1 MKTLVVERDGRITV
15 HEVNKPRY
23 NEYQALVK
31 TIACG
36 MCGTDIKLIHRTF
49 KGFPESV
56 YPIMLGHEGVG
67 EVVEAGSKVKGLKVG
82 DKVLLPFVD
91 PDPENLP
98 GLGSGWGAL
107 SEYAVVCDP
116 KAPWPGGAPDC
127 AFAQT
132 VLDDDLDPVDATMI
146 VTFRE
151 VLSNIRYFGIQP
163 QDSVVVFGCGPV
175 GLTYLKFMSL
185 LGVKDLVACDILPEK
200 LEQARNYGATHL
212 INSKECDVRAEV
224 RKLFPGGVDY
234 VLDAAGSPAI
244 VNQGMGLIKD
254 RGSVLCYG
262 VPEKEE
268 VTIDFS
274 PADYNWRVIYQQMP
288 RKREEG
294 EAHAQVVEWMRSGEL
309 NIKDFISDYFTF
321 DQAVEA
327 YQKLLDRAFAERW
340 VDVYENDGKQS
351 GAFSCGVFG
360 VHPYVLMNYA
370 GTLNDAFTLAHELG
384 HSMHS
389 WFSDTTQDYV
399 NHDYR
404 IMVAEVASTVNE
416 VLLTK
421 YLLKTETDEKR
432 RAYILNHFLESFR
445 TTLYRQ
451 TLFAE
456 FERKA
461 HDLYAAG
468 QPLTATSL
476 NKVYHDLEA
485 TYYDGIGIDAD
496 IDPEW
501 SYVPHFYRAFYVYQY
516 ATGFSSAVAIAEHI
530 LTTGDASGYLKFLT
544 TGGSDYPLEE
554 LKIAGVDLTKPDT
567 VRSALRVFDETIDEL
582 AKILL

>member
-67 EVVEAGSKVKGLKVG
+67 EVVEVGSKVKGLKVG

-132 VLDDDLDPVDATMI
+132 VLDDGLDPVDATMI

-309 NIKDFISDYFTF
+309 NIKKEEVTIDFSPADYNWRVIYQQMPRKREEGEAHAQVVEWMRSGELNIKDFISDYFTF

-327 YQKLLDRAFAERW
+327 YQKLLDR
-340 VDVYENDGKQS
+340 
-351 GAFSCGVFG
+351 
-360 VHPYVLMNYA
+360 
-370 GTLNDAFTLAHELG
+370 
-384 HSMHS
+384 
-389 WFSDTTQDYV
+389 
-399 NHDYR
+399 
-404 IMVAEVASTVNE
+404 
-416 VLLTK
+416 
-421 YLLKTETDEKR
+421 
-432 RAYILNHFLESFR
+432 
-445 TTLYRQ
+445 
-451 TLFAE
+451 
-456 FERKA
+456 
-461 HDLYAAG
+461 
-468 QPLTATSL
+468 
-476 NKVYHDLEA
+476 
-485 TYYDGIGIDAD
+485 
-496 IDPEW
+496 
-501 SYVPHFYRAFYVYQY
+501 
-516 ATGFSSAVAIAEHI
+516 
-530 LTTGDASGYLKFLT
+530 
-544 TGGSDYPLEE
+544 
-554 LKIAGVDLTKPDT
+554 
-567 VRSALRVFDETIDEL
+567 
-582 AKILL
+582 KILKKGIITF

>member
-67 EVVEAGSKVKGLKVG
+67 EVVEVGSKVKGLKVG

-185 LGVKDLVACDILPEK
+185 LGVKDLVACDILPENWSRPGITA
-200 LEQARNYGATHL
+200 LLTSLTARSAMCAPRCA
-212 INSKECDVRAEV
+212 SS
-224 RKLFPGGVDY
+224 
-234 VLDAAGSPAI
+234 SPA
-244 VNQGMGLIKD
+244 VWTTCWT
-254 RGSVLCYG
+254 RP
-262 VPEKEE
+262 VP
-268 VTIDFS
+268 
-274 PADYNWRVIYQQMP
+274 P
-288 RKREEG
+288 
-294 EAHAQVVEWMRSGEL
+294 
-309 NIKDFISDYFTF
+309 
-321 DQAVEA
+321 
-327 YQKLLDRAFAERW
+327 
-340 VDVYENDGKQS
+340 
-351 GAFSCGVFG
+351 
-360 VHPYVLMNYA
+360 
-370 GTLNDAFTLAHELG
+370 
-384 HSMHS
+384 
-389 WFSDTTQDYV
+389 
-399 NHDYR
+399 
-404 IMVAEVASTVNE
+404 
-416 VLLTK
+416 
-421 YLLKTETDEKR
+421 
-432 RAYILNHFLESFR
+432 
-445 TTLYRQ
+445 
-451 TLFAE
+451 
-456 FERKA
+456 
-461 HDLYAAG
+461 
-468 QPLTATSL
+468 PL
-476 NKVYHDLEA
+476 
-485 TYYDGIGIDAD
+485 
-496 IDPEW
+496 
-501 SYVPHFYRAFYVYQY
+501 
-516 ATGFSSAVAIAEHI
+516 
-530 LTTGDASGYLKFLT
+530 
-544 TGGSDYPLEE
+544 
-554 LKIAGVDLTKPDT
+554 
-567 VRSALRVFDETIDEL
+567 
-582 AKILL
+582 

>member
-67 EVVEAGSKVKGLKVG
+67 EVVEVGSKVKGLKVG

-309 NIKDFISDYFTF
+309 NIKDFISDCFRRF
-321 DQAVEA
+321 AP
-327 YQKLLDRAFAERW
+327 AF
-340 VDVYENDGKQS
+340 
-351 GAFSCGVFG
+351 
-360 VHPYVLMNYA
+360 
-370 GTLNDAFTLAHELG
+370 
-384 HSMHS
+384 
-389 WFSDTTQDYV
+389 
-399 NHDYR
+399 
-404 IMVAEVASTVNE
+404 
-416 VLLTK
+416 
-421 YLLKTETDEKR
+421 
-432 RAYILNHFLESFR
+432 
-445 TTLYRQ
+445 
-451 TLFAE
+451 LFA
-456 FERKA
+456 
-461 HDLYAAG
+461 G
-468 QPLTATSL
+468 V
-476 NKVYHDLEA
+476 N
-485 TYYDGIGIDAD
+485 I
-496 IDPEW
+496 
-501 SYVPHFYRAFYVYQY
+501 
-516 ATGFSSAVAIAEHI
+516 FSSALFTALSDGRTSAIISFARTFGFLLLGLLLLPRLLEVDGVWLAVPLAE
-530 LTTGDASGYLKFLT
+530 LLSCLLSVWFLRRKRADFGF
-544 TGGSDYPLEE
+544 GGGE
-554 LKIAGVDLTKPDT
+554 LPRHGGRGGGRI
-567 VRSALRVFDETIDEL
+567 
-582 AKILL
+582 